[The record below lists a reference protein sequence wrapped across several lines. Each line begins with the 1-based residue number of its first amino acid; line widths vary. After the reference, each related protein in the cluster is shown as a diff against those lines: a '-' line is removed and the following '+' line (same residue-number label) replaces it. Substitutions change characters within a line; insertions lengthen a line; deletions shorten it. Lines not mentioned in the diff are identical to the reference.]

1 MKSFAFRVAALVSLL
16 AVVSAQL
23 SPVPGIDDV
32 ANEWARVL
40 SGDDGA
46 PDPDIAVI
54 FARGTFDS
62 GNVGLWVGPYWREA
76 LRAKFPSLAFQGV
89 SAGDYAAD
97 MAGYIEEGGSESCAI
112 GLARYV
118 QQFASLRPETR
129 FVISG
134 WSQGALCARKSI
146 GYLDDD
152 ARGRVIALVAF
163 GDPYGIWS
171 DTVSFPALPDNI
183 SELSYCQMTTPDP
196 LCTSPSDLLTDPFD
210 IGNRLKGMWEEFDDV
225 RLNDAQR
232 ESRYYII
239 KQLPLAV
246 SRHFKT
252 LLDDFAHL
260 RFRRWM
266 LLPQHFWYGI
276 DGTVEEAAEDVFQ
289 AYNENVDTK
298 DIV

>member
-1 MKSFAFRVAALVSLL
+1 MEFLVFGVVALITLL
-16 AVVSAQL
+16 TAASAQL
-23 SPVPGIDDV
+23 SPIPGIDDV
-32 ANEWARVL
+32 ANEWAGIL
-40 SGDDGA
+40 SGDAGA

-76 LRAKFPSLAFQGV
+76 LHARFPSMAFQGV
-89 SAGDYAAD
+89 SARDYAAD

-112 GLARYV
+112 GLARDV
-118 QQFASLRPETR
+118 QQFASLRPETK

-152 ARGRVIALVAF
+152 ARSKVMALVAF

-171 DTVSFPALPDNI
+171 DTVAFPALPDNI

-210 IGNRLKGMWEEFDDV
+210 ISNRLKAMWEEFDDV

-232 ESRYYII
+232 ESRNYII

-276 DGTVEEAAEDVFQ
+276 DGTVEEAAESVFQ
-289 AYNENVDTK
+289 AYNG
-298 DIV
+298 

>member
-16 AVVSAQL
+16 TAVPAQL

-32 ANEWARVL
+32 ANE
-40 SGDDGA
+40 
-46 PDPDIAVI
+46 
-54 FARGTFDS
+54 
-62 GNVGLWVGPYWREA
+62 NVGLWVGPYWREA
-76 LRAKFPSLAFQGV
+76 LRAKFTSLAFQGV
-89 SAGDYAAD
+89 STGDYAAD

-112 GLARYV
+112 GLARDV
-118 QQFASLRPETR
+118 QEFALLRPETR

-171 DTVSFPALPDNI
+171 DTVRFPALPDNI
-183 SELSYCQMTTPDP
+183 SELSYCQMTAPDP

-210 IGNRLKGMWEEFDDV
+210 ICNRLEVMWEEFDDV

-232 ESRYYII
+232 KSRNYII

-246 SRHFKT
+246 WRHFMT

-266 LLPQHFWYGI
+266 LLPQHFWYGSKVPWKKRQRMFSKLI
-276 DGTVEEAAEDVFQ
+276 MKMSKSKIS
-289 AYNENVDTK
+289 YENG
-298 DIV
+298 